1 MRRYLLEMTAPGKR
15 RSLAALIGIA
25 AMAALLIGLLVYQ
38 LGTAWA
44 RTTVELDSYETFA
57 RYLVNTE
64 SGDYNL
70 SGDYILTC
78 DLDLSGLEESVGSD
92 AYPFTGRLDGDGY
105 AISGLS
111 RPLFGTMEG
120 AAVENLTLDG
130 VRITRGA
137 VYADGGGYT
146 EGYAALAARA
156 VDSTVRNCAAIG
168 AVLVDEPVETAYE
181 QVREEQ
187 PPALPAESAGPV
199 PEVSAEPAP
208 EESQTPT
215 PEESQTPT
223 PEESGTPNPEVSAEP
238 APDGGGVIVPDGS
251 ASPEPGNDA
260 SDPDEPASPAPEE
273 SADPTPV
280 PEKGGADAPEQTSE
294 PVENEGRGEAEDS
307 GEPPAAGPVPEPP
320 ANIPEEAA
328 PLGNLPVAAALPMS
342 NLGAAA
348 RPMMLSLETP
358 IANPDGETD
367 APAQDDSSA
376 PTVPSDSLEEAPP
389 GGGEAGEAPAA
400 GEEGGSP
407 APEGSAAPE
416 TAEPAPLPS
425 ETAAPSE
432 PAVTP
437 GPAESAAP
445 GETAQPSQTAEPTD
459 APEAPEP
466 SQTPGPEQ
474 TPNPA
479 PETPPVETVSP
490 APEPTVAPTAE
501 SIPTVIPAPEAE
513 AVRRAFITVLP
524 ERVLAGGLV
533 ARAEGDTT
541 LENCFAFVELDGR
554 ADCPVTAGGFAGA
567 VLDGASVVNCYST
580 GLVDCPDTSGGFAGI
595 VEGAVQNCF
604 TTAILSQ
611 DGGEKSAFAAHVSG
625 GSVTD
630 CRYDRQMAC
639 AEDAYAQGL
648 PSAEMVGADA
658 SLPGDWYYTENAY
671 PQIAYFSAGEGS
683 RASAVALVLPEDVTL
698 ADSLQAG
705 QSVELAPDIDGT
717 EIQWTADGGLII
729 QDGIVVAGST
739 PAEHAPETDSPAGD
753 REDTPAEPTAPS
765 ESVAAPTEMPD
776 DVEQPPEENGD
787 PAATAAPDSS
797 QLEEPT
803 PGE

>member
-25 AMAALLIGLLVYQ
+25 AMAALLIGLLAYQ

-130 VRITRGA
+130 IRITRGA
-137 VYADGGGYT
+137 VFADGGGYT

-156 VDSTVRNCAAIG
+156 VGSTVRNCAAIG

-187 PPALPAESAGPV
+187 PPALPVESAGPV

-215 PEESQTPT
+215 PEES
-223 PEESGTPNPEVSAEP
+223 GTPNPDASAEP
-238 APDGGGVIVPDGS
+238 APDGGGVIAPDGS
-251 ASPEPGNDA
+251 ASPEPGND
-260 SDPDEPASPAPEE
+260 PGNTDEPASPAPEE

-280 PEKGGADAPEQTSE
+280 PEEGGADAPEQTSE
-294 PVENEGRGEAEDS
+294 PAENEGRGEAEDS
-307 GEPPAAGPVPEPP
+307 EGPPAAEPVPEPP
-320 ANIPEEAA
+320 ANIPEEPA

-367 APAQDDSSA
+367 APDQDDSSA
-376 PTVPSDSLEEAPP
+376 PTVPSDSPEEAPSD
-389 GGGEAGEAPAA
+389 GGEAGEAPGA

-407 APEGSAAPE
+407 APEASAAPE

-425 ETAAPSE
+425 ETAAPAE
-432 PAVTP
+432 PTVTP
-437 GPAESAAP
+437 GPTESAEP
-445 GETAQPSQTAEPTD
+445 GETARPSQTAEPTD
-459 APEAPEP
+459 TSEAPEP

-474 TPNPA
+474 TPSPA

-490 APEPTVAPTAE
+490 TPEPTVAPTAE
-501 SIPTVIPAPEAE
+501 PLIPTPTPAPEPE
-513 AVRRAFITVLP
+513 TVQRVFITVLP

-567 VLDGASVVNCYST
+567 VLGGASVVNCYST

-717 EIQWTADGGLII
+717 EIQWTADGGLTI
-729 QDGIVVAGST
+729 QDGIVVAGQGT
-739 PAEHAPETDSPAGD
+739 PQLDQPQVETPEDD
-753 REDTPAEPTAPS
+753 RETPAEPPAEPAEIPTETATPS
-765 ESVAAPTEMPD
+765 EG
-776 DVEQPPEENGD
+776 NGD
-787 PAATAAPDSS
+787 PAATAAPESS
-797 QLEEPT
+797 QPEEPT